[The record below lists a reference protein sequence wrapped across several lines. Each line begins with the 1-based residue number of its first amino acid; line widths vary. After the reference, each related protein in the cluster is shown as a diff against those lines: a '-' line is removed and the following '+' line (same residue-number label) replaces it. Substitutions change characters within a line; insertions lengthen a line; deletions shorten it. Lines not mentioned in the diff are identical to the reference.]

1 MKPAFKT
8 FVFTRILLLALLLFC
23 IAVSYGQ
30 KTYNLDAPKTE
41 AQLIGKATK
50 TTDFAIYKTVKYPVY
65 ISTKGKMFI
74 VYKNTKGNYS
84 KKYLQVAPTS
94 TSSILP
100 VSLNNSP
107 EISGTY
113 TQGWEDG
120 YCAGWKDIKGN
131 LAICPIAPIAPLPK
145 INQSTYQDGYN
156 RGFLAGRNAASK

>member
-8 FVFTRILLLALLLFC
+8 FVFTRILILALLLLC
-23 IAVSYGQ
+23 ITVSYSQ

-50 TTDFAIYKTVKYPVY
+50 TSDFAIYKTIKYPVY
-65 ISTKGKMFI
+65 ISEKGKMFI
-74 VYKNTKGNYS
+74 VYKNIKGNYS
-84 KKYLQVAPTS
+84 KKYLQTTS
-94 TSSILP
+94 TSTSTILP

-107 EISGTY
+107 VINNSY
-113 TQGWEDG
+113 SQGWEDG

-145 INQSTYQDGYN
+145 INQSTYQDGHN
-156 RGFLAGRNAASK
+156 RGFLAGRKAASK